1 MNVVI
6 IEDEAAN
13 ADILRSHLNKTDG
26 NINIQAILRS
36 NQELR
41 EWFTTNSPPDLA
53 FCDIELLDGNV
64 FNSLRENIIR
74 CPIIFTT
81 AFDSYYQEAF
91 AQNGI
96 AYLLKPVT
104 FPKFEKAIEKYR
116 NLRGHN
122 TQYNWESLY
131 EAVQKLQMSY
141 KERLLVKSGRAMQL
155 LHVRNVVCF
164 TAQDGI
170 CLAITEI
177 GKEFEFRYKLA
188 DLADELDPKLY
199 FQINRGEIVSIRYI
213 EQIEPYSSGRL
224 SLKMKNLN
232 RRLIVSSAAT
242 PEFRKWLEQRN

>member
-13 ADILRSHLNKTDG
+13 AEIIRSHLNKTDG

-36 NQELR
+36 NRELR
-41 EWFTTNSPPDLA
+41 EWFTLNSPPDLA

-91 AQNGI
+91 AQNSI

-104 FPKFEKAIEKYR
+104 FPKFKMAIEKYR

-131 EAVQKLQMSY
+131 EAVQKMQMSY
-141 KERLLVKSGRAMQL
+141 KERLLVKSGNAMQL
-155 LHVRNVVCF
+155 LHVKDVVCF
-164 TAQDGI
+164 TAQDGM
-170 CLAITEI
+170 CLAITET

-188 DLADELDPKLY
+188 DLAGELDPELY
-199 FQINRGEIVSIRYI
+199 FQINRGEIVNIRYI
-213 EQIEPYSSGRL
+213 DQIETYSSGRL

-232 RRLIVSSAAT
+232 HRLIVSSAAT
-242 PEFRKWLEQRN
+242 PEFRKWLEEK